1 MMNDKEAI
9 EILRR
14 IDIKF
19 FLCGMIKQNNYIV
32 DEADKVNN
40 AIETVLNLL
49 ENQKAEIEE
58 KDKSLKLHTKIE
70 YQYKNDYLNV
80 IEDLKKKDK
89 IINEYEKEC
98 RQFKAFCKKV
108 RRDEKHDVD
117 LFNQGQEQKCNQFL
131 NLISGEP
138 HWSYEGKYFDD
149 TDNQIKQYFEN
160 KAEEEIRYVI

>member
-1 MMNDKEAI
+1 MNDKEAI

-19 FLCGMIKQNNYIV
+19 FLCGIIEQNNYII

-58 KDKSLKLHTKIE
+58 KDKSLKLHTKLE

-80 IEDLKKKDK
+80 IEDLEKKDK
-89 IINEYEKEC
+89 IIDLMAEWI
-98 RQFKAFCKKV
+98 
-108 RRDEKHDVD
+108 EKHTKYYDEDGCYCEVEKD
-117 LFNQGQEQKCNQFL
+117 ICNK
-131 NLISGEP
+131 NIEC
-138 HWSYEGKYFDD
+138 
-149 TDNQIKQYFEN
+149 DNCIKQYFEY
-160 KAEEEIRYVI
+160 KVEEDK

>member
-1 MMNDKEAI
+1 MNDKEAI

-19 FLCGMIKQNNYIV
+19 FLCGMIEQNNYII

-58 KDKSLKLHTKIE
+58 KDKSLKLHTKLE

-80 IEDLKKKDK
+80 IEDLEKKDK
-89 IINEYEKEC
+89 IIDLMAEWI
-98 RQFKAFCKKV
+98 
-108 RRDEKHDVD
+108 EKHTKYYDEDGCYCEVEKD
-117 LFNQGQEQKCNQFL
+117 ICNK
-131 NLISGEP
+131 NIEC
-138 HWSYEGKYFDD
+138 
-149 TDNQIKQYFEN
+149 DNCIKQYFEY
-160 KAEEEIRYVI
+160 KVEEDK

>member
-1 MMNDKEAI
+1 MNDKEAI

-19 FLCGMIKQNNYIV
+19 FLCGMIEQNNYIV

-49 ENQKAEIEE
+49 ENQKAEIEDLKN
-58 KDKSLKLHTKIE
+58 KDKM
-70 YQYKNDYLNV
+70 
-80 IEDLKKKDK
+80 
-89 IINEYEKEC
+89 INEYEKEC
-98 RQFKAFCKKV
+98 RQFKAFCKRV

-117 LFNQGQEQKCNQFL
+117 LFNQGQEHKCNQFL

-160 KAEEEIRYVI
+160 KAEEENRYARKM